1 MGRFFS
7 LVQIKNNGSREQFL
21 KAFCDV
27 MKKRDLVTCSEDE
40 ASVSYILAFYESGKW
55 VTLTSEKYRG
65 DPKQVKDDAQQTAAE
80 MKTSSFSMVV
90 VDSDFA
96 VLELYKDS
104 SAADTVIVGDG
115 SGYGFDGD
123 NSQKGKRDCWEQLL
137 ASGKTWKQ
145 LSEIWN
151 KNEVFVE
158 DALYEAAS
166 VLGIEPK
173 YMVSDYEDLNGMADE
188 DTNVVPMFFK
198 KKNGRNLSLNAA
210 FKQVFGEA
218 LEPFGFVKI
227 KVAKL
232 TYFVRVVNDEI
243 LHILTYRELR
253 TRKTGYKSFEIL
265 GGVVSLYRRTIDFTK
280 SPECWLKNNHH
291 YYCSLNPEI
300 DDVMESAVQYV
311 CDVWG
316 KSMDWFVRTESL
328 EGAFSKS
335 IVHFLYK
342 SDDIYGMKNAFNV
355 TQNVMLPIFDE
366 AINLNNCI
374 EHFYKLGT
382 PMDICCDLEEFNTEP
397 HYYYSEGLLLI
408 KIGYKGDITPY
419 MENILAMKV
428 KEVEKGLSGLTGT
441 IDINDYKNRFR
452 QKVQQQIIIRD
463 QMLNDAVKYSKA
475 IAELERRRNVNI
487 NVLRSYNLCS

>member
-1 MGRFFS
+1 
-7 LVQIKNNGSREQFL
+7 
-21 KAFCDV
+21 
-27 MKKRDLVTCSEDE
+27 MKKRGFVPCSEDE
-40 ASVSYILAFYESGKW
+40 AVSSYILAFSESGKW
-55 VTLTSEKYRG
+55 VTLTCEDYSNN
-65 DPKQVKDDAQQTAAE
+65 PKQAHDDAKQTAAE
-80 MKTSSFSMVV
+80 MKTSSFSMDV
-90 VDSDFA
+90 VDSDWTYI
-96 VLELYKDS
+96 ELYTGTDIH
-104 SAADTVIVGDG
+104 DTVIVGRSEFPDDD
-115 SGYGFDGD
+115 SP
-123 NSQKGKRDCWEQLL
+123 KGRRECWEQLL
-137 ASGKTWKQ
+137 VSGKTWEQ

-173 YMVSDYEDLNGMADE
+173 YMVSDYEDFESKADK
-188 DTNVVPMFFK
+188 DTNIIPMFFK
-198 KKNGRNLSLNAA
+198 KKNERTLSLNAA

-218 LEPFGFVKI
+218 LEPLGFVKI

-300 DDVMESAVQYV
+300 DDDVMESAVQYV

-382 PMDICCDLEEFNTEP
+382 PMDICCDLEEFNTKP

-408 KIGYKGDITPY
+408 KTGYKGDITPY

-428 KEVEKGLSGLTGT
+428 KEVEKGLSGLSGAT
-441 IDINDYKNRFR
+441 DINDYKNRFR

-463 QMLNDAVKYSKA
+463 QMLNDAKLNTKVT
-475 IAELERRRNVNI
+475 AELKKRRTDNI
-487 NVLRSYNLCS
+487 RTLKSFALEI